1 MDRRRDPDDRR
12 GREGVTSD
20 TLLLRQIHPGFVQQG
35 RVTSQVFRPTPKD
48 ENRLSVYDGDRIEP
62 QRAWQHY
69 TTVLCLESA
78 GVMAVSNAEC
88 GELDLPVAPD
98 PDPFPEHV
106 VIDFSGLGKSAVENA
121 AKKLRVRAETRGWL
135 YPRRPRGG

>member
-1 MDRRRDPDDRR
+1 MT
-12 GREGVTSD
+12 GD

-62 QRAWQHY
+62 RRAWQHY
-69 TTVLCLESA
+69 TTVLRLESA
-78 GVMAVSNAEC
+78 GVMAVSCAEC
-88 GELDLPVAPD
+88 GDLDMPVIPD
-98 PDPFPEHV
+98 PEPFPEHV
-106 VIDFSGLGKSAVENA
+106 VIDFSALGKSAVEKA

-135 YPRRPRGG
+135 YPEGGTRVDRPLAPGLPSE